1 MSLSRIYT
9 RFEDLYVGRFLLKT
23 VNMEFTYIL
32 KRKLTRTV
40 FSLELGS
47 TVIKVRTL
55 SGLPSI
61 KVNVNVN
68 LPMCTS
74 VKRIHKHVHF
84 C

>member
-1 MSLSRIYT
+1 MHKLFQINPHALA
-9 RFEDLYVGRFLLKT
+9 DV
-23 VNMEFTYIL
+23 YIL

-47 TVIKVRTL
+47 NAIKVRTL

-61 KVNVNVN
+61 KVNAVN

>member
-47 TVIKVRTL
+47 NAIKVRTL

-61 KVNVNVN
+61 KVNAVN